1 MNSPRIHLPA
11 IDRLLK
17 HHAAATLLAQYGHT
31 VVVESLRAATAAYRA
46 ALLGGA
52 TPAEDAEAVLLATA
66 SEALAAS
73 QQSSLR
79 PVFNLSGTVLH
90 TNLGRALL
98 AKSAVAALASAAS
111 QPSNLEY
118 ALASAQR
125 GHRDAHIEHWLTR
138 ITGAE
143 AATAVNNCAA
153 AVMLILNTFAPRK
166 EVIVARG
173 ELVEIGGAF
182 RIPDVMATAGARLRE
197 VGTTNRVHLRDYA
210 EAISPRTAMIMKIHP
225 SNYRIEGFTAS
236 VPEADLATLA
246 HEHKLPLAV
255 DLGSGTLLDFAAFG
269 LPHEPTVQETLA
281 QGADLVAFSGDK
293 LLGGPQAGLIV
304 GRKDLIQQLRK
315 NPMTRALRLDKL
327 IIAALEATLRLYG
340 DAEHARTQ
348 IPTLRLLT
356 RPQAEI
362 AALAARL
369 QPAVAAAY
377 ADCATVSVQPCA
389 SQIGSGALPVDLLPS
404 AALVLAPHGECK
416 VDALAA
422 RLRAL
427 PRPVIGRV
435 HQDALWLDLRCLED
449 TDAFLAQCVPPA
461 S

>member
-1 MNSPRIHLPA
+1 MNAPRLHLPA

-17 HHAAATLLAQYGHT
+17 HSDAAALIAAYGHA
-31 VVVESLRAATAAYRA
+31 VVVASLRDAAAAYRA
-46 ALLGGA
+46 RLLDGA
-52 TPAEDAEAVLLATA
+52 APFADAEAALIAA
-66 SEALAAS
+66 ARGALAAS
-73 QQSSLR
+73 QISSLR

-98 AKSAVAALASAAS
+98 AESAVAALTDVAR

-118 ALASAQR
+118 DLEQAQR
-125 GHRDAHIEHWLTR
+125 GHRDAHFEQWLTR

-153 AVMLILNTFAPRK
+153 AVMLILNTFAPRR

-210 EAISPRTAMIMKIHP
+210 DAISPRTAMIMKIHP

-246 HEHKLPLAV
+246 HQHGLPLAV

-293 LLGGPQAGLIV
+293 LLGGPQCGLIV
-304 GRKDLIQQLRK
+304 GRRDLIQQLRK

-340 DAEHARTQ
+340 DAEHARRQ

-356 RPQAEI
+356 RPESEI
-362 AALAARL
+362 TALARRL
-369 QPAVAAAY
+369 QPAVAAAC
-377 ADCATVSVQPCA
+377 ADCATVDVQACA

-404 AALVLAPHGECK
+404 AALVLTPRGEWK

-427 PRPVIGRV
+427 PRPVIGRI

-449 TDAFLAQCVPPA
+449 AEAFLAQFA
-461 S
+461 SPIA

>member
-1 MNSPRIHLPA
+1 MNAPRLHLPA

-17 HHAAATLLAQYGHT
+17 HPAATALVERYGHA
-31 VVVESLRAATAAYRA
+31 VVVASLREAAAAYRA
-46 ALLGGA
+46 ELLAGAESAADPVGALLA
-52 TPAEDAEAVLLATA
+52 AAEA
-66 SEALAAS
+66 ALAAS
-73 QQSSLR
+73 QTSSLR

-98 AKSAVAALASAAS
+98 AESAVAALASAAS

-118 ALASAQR
+118 ELASAQR
-125 GHRDAHIEHWLTR
+125 GHRDAHVEHWLTR

-246 HEHKLPLAV
+246 HQHGLPLAA

-304 GRKDLIQQLRK
+304 GRKDLIQRLRK

-340 DAEHARTQ
+340 DAEHARRQ

-356 RPQAEI
+356 RAESEI
-362 AALAARL
+362 AALAHRL
-369 QPAVAAAY
+369 QPAVAAAC
-377 ADCATVSVQPCA
+377 ADCATVSVQACA

-404 AALVLAPHGECK
+404 AALVLTPRGEWK

-427 PRPVIGRV
+427 PRPVIGRIY
-435 HQDALWLDLRCLED
+435 QDALWLDLRCLED
-449 TDAFLAQCVPPA
+449 AEAFLAQFVSPVA
-461 S
+461 